1 MKKREYAEAVER
13 CIPQTPPVFHQAMSR
28 TLEAIAA
35 QAPAQERAAKVR
47 PALPTRRALA
57 FALAALLLIATAA
70 VAATHWNLFDALS
83 FLTGANPTNADLVMR
98 RNLYQTTINNVE
110 ITVREAGYDGRTL
123 LIQYAY
129 RMLDVDTPLGLY
141 REEFAGYPEDQR
153 EGILEEDTNLLYEH
167 NVGWWID
174 HIWINGKAIDMP
186 ANSAGDERGSSV
198 PGEII
203 ESWSYRLDNE
213 DLYLPDGKIEI
224 SLPIGER
231 QPLDDYSLLNHPEV
245 YDEDGTLKLPEKGMV
260 TFQLKTDMRSKVKV
274 EKPEQWT
281 EMPDLRAC
289 VSEADYTPIMMYV
302 TLKLEGNPDS
312 LAKFIEENGEGYLD
326 ENGELLWPY
335 SGMDVYGEWASGLT
349 LVDGDGKEVFPGM
362 QEEYG
367 FVYGCNG
374 YGDNWAEYLFPYRE
388 SYPAEMWLAPME
400 NGTADMTKAV
410 RVR

>member
-1 MKKREYAEAVER
+1 MSNYDRRDRQDETAMWDAGEVRRQESAQQQRRGDEKRRSARRRTGTAIYLVCVVLGSCLLAGIGWLMINDLCSLNKAPVE
-13 CIPQTPPVFHQAMSR
+13 
-28 TLEAIAA
+28 
-35 QAPAQERAAKVR
+35 
-47 PALPTRRALA
+47 
-57 FALAALLLIATAA
+57 
-70 VAATHWNLFDALS
+70 
-83 FLTGANPTNADLVMR
+83 
-98 RNLYQTTINNVE
+98 VE
-110 ITVREAGYDGRTL
+110 ITVDEAGYDGKTLYLQWRFRMMDVDRTL
-123 LIQYAY
+123 G
-129 RMLDVDTPLGLY
+129 DPDESGLY
-141 REEFAGYPEDQR
+141 SDDLQ
-153 EGILEEDTNLLYEH
+153 LLDDH

-367 FVYGCNG
+367 FVYGNNG

>member
-1 MKKREYAEAVER
+1 MKEQEMKRLIEKNIPETPEAFHDRMNQTLNSIVVQER
-13 CIPQTPPVFHQAMSR
+13 CQRMLETKNVPV
-28 TLEAIAA
+28 
-35 QAPAQERAAKVR
+35 
-47 PALPTRRALA
+47 RRARRLS
-57 FALAALLLIATAA
+57 FALTAALSLVLVAA
-70 VAATHWNLFDALS
+70 VAVAAIHWNVFDHLFGN
-83 FLTGANPTNADLVMR
+83 TPENADQVMQSVVCR
-98 RNLYQTTINNVE
+98 QTVNNVE
-110 ITVREAGYDGRTL
+110 ITVDEAGYDGKTL
-123 LIQYAY
+123 YLQWRY
-129 RMLDVDTPLGLY
+129 RMLDVDRTLGDPDESGLY
-141 REEFAGYPEDQR
+141 PDDLQ
-153 EGILEEDTNLLYEH
+153 LLDDH

-213 DLYLPDGKIEI
+213 DLYLPDGQIEI

-245 YDEDGTLKLPEKGMV
+245 YEEDGTLKLPEKGMV

-374 YGDNWAEYLFPYRE
+374 HGDNWAEYLFPYRE

>member
-1 MKKREYAEAVER
+1 
-13 CIPQTPPVFHQAMSR
+13 
-28 TLEAIAA
+28 
-35 QAPAQERAAKVR
+35 
-47 PALPTRRALA
+47 
-57 FALAALLLIATAA
+57 
-70 VAATHWNLFDALS
+70 
-83 FLTGANPTNADLVMR
+83 
-98 RNLYQTTINNVE
+98 
-110 ITVREAGYDGRTL
+110 
-123 LIQYAY
+123 
-129 RMLDVDTPLGLY
+129 
-141 REEFAGYPEDQR
+141 
-153 EGILEEDTNLLYEH
+153 
-167 NVGWWID
+167 
-174 HIWINGKAIDMP
+174 MP

-245 YDEDGTLKLPEKGMV
+245 YEEDGTLKLPEKGMV

-312 LAKFIEENGEGYLD
+312 LARFIEENGEGYLD

-374 YGDNWAEYLFPYRE
+374 HGDNWAEYLFPYRE

>member
-1 MKKREYAEAVER
+1 MKEQEMKRLIEENIPETPEAFHDRMNQTLNSIVVQER
-13 CIPQTPPVFHQAMSR
+13 CQRMLETKNVPV
-28 TLEAIAA
+28 
-35 QAPAQERAAKVR
+35 
-47 PALPTRRALA
+47 RRARRLS
-57 FALAALLLIATAA
+57 FALTAALSLVLVAA
-70 VAATHWNLFDALS
+70 VAVAAIHWNVFDHLFGN
-83 FLTGANPTNADLVMR
+83 TPENADQVMQSVVCR
-98 RNLYQTTINNVE
+98 QTINNVE
-110 ITVREAGYDGRTL
+110 ITVDEG
-123 LIQYAY
+123 
-129 RMLDVDTPLGLY
+129 GLY
-141 REEFAGYPEDQR
+141 PDDLQ
-153 EGILEEDTNLLYEH
+153 LLDDH

-245 YDEDGTLKLPEKGMV
+245 YDE
-260 TFQLKTDMRSKVKV
+260 
-274 EKPEQWT
+274 QWT

-349 LVDGDGKEVFPGM
+349 LVDGDGRK
-362 QEEYG
+362 
-367 FVYGCNG
+367 N
-374 YGDNWAEYLFPYRE
+374 
-388 SYPAEMWLAPME
+388 
-400 NGTADMTKAV
+400 TASCTAATATATTGPSICSPIGRATPPKCGSHPWKTA
-410 RVR
+410 RRT

>member
-1 MKKREYAEAVER
+1 MKEQEMKRLIEENIPETPEAFHDRMNQTLNSIVVQER
-13 CIPQTPPVFHQAMSR
+13 CQRMLETKNVPV
-28 TLEAIAA
+28 
-35 QAPAQERAAKVR
+35 
-47 PALPTRRALA
+47 RRARRLS
-57 FALAALLLIATAA
+57 FALTAALSLVLVAA
-70 VAATHWNLFDALS
+70 VAVAAIHWNVFDHLFGN
-83 FLTGANPTNADLVMR
+83 TPENADQVMQSVVCR
-98 RNLYQTTINNVE
+98 QTINNVE
-110 ITVREAGYDGRTL
+110 ITVDEAGYDGKTL
-123 LIQYAY
+123 YLQWRY
-129 RMLDVDTPLGLY
+129 RMLDVDRTLGDPDESGLY
-141 REEFAGYPEDQR
+141 SDDLQ
-153 EGILEEDTNLLYEH
+153 LLDEH

-312 LAKFIEENGEGYLD
+312 LARFIEENGEGYLD

-374 YGDNWAEYLFPYRE
+374 HGDNWAEYLFPYRE